1 MAVSKLQLFK
11 PTTYW
16 KLMPELAELAKREC
30 LYHEAKCFYKIA
42 IALQPFCPDVRIN
55 CLLRESLLICC
66 YLVISFL
73 DMVGVFQDGGGL
85 RESREI
91 EGNLAECLS
100 ILQDE

>member
-55 CLLRESLLICC
+55 CLLRESLLI
-66 YLVISFL
+66 YYFLL